1 MAEHHCYIWKRVHSI
16 VETLMLV

>member
-1 MAEHHCYIWKRVHSI
+1 MEEHHCFMWKHVHSI